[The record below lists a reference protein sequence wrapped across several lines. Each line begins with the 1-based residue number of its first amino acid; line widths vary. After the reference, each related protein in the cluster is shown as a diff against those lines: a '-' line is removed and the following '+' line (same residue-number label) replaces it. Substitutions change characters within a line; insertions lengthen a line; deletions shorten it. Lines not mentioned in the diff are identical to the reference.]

1 MTCLPPSR
9 TVTGMNE
16 ASPTAQRERMT
27 PQSHENERPERPEA
41 LAAAL
46 GRIASALETAIDTE
60 SPLVARIRIL
70 RRRLDQDRLQLAVLG
85 QFKRGKST
93 FINAL
98 LGADVLPTGVIP
110 LTAVATFI
118 AWRREP
124 LVVVR
129 FRGEA
134 RTEEFVV
141 HTADDIRDVLFRF
154 VAEEAN
160 PENRLGVERVDLFYP
175 ADILAD
181 GTVIIDTPG
190 VGSTLRHNT
199 EAALQVLPEC
209 DAAFFVVS
217 ADPPITEVELEYLR
231 RLKAKTARVFFV
243 VNKADYLRPDDQRS
257 VVAFLQKVLAD
268 KSLID
273 ADGRIF
279 CVSARDGL
287 HAKQSGNKQALET
300 SGIAALEDHLVRTLA
315 GEKIRWLEDAVRSK
329 TADVLAQAAAEL
341 DLRVRALK
349 MPIEELA
356 DKSEAFQDALRSIE
370 EQRRITRD
378 LLTGDHRRLREALDS
393 RVGGLRKEIAAKL
406 ARVID
411 ASLSGVVPTAWEEAS
426 RRALSDAMQVEFEA
440 AREPLVSAFAADA
453 GAALHGCEGRVN
465 TLIDRVRR
473 TAAEIFD
480 VPLAPDTEHEAFELG
495 EDPYWVTESTSAKLI
510 PDPSRLID
518 RLLPARL
525 RRPRLRARMI
535 RQADELIVR
544 NAENLRWAILRGLDE
559 TFRKATAQFEERL
572 DETIRATRDVIEDA
586 LVRRRDRSFAVQ
598 PELDRLAE
606 AAVSLASLRGQ
617 LLGHRRRD
625 SAGPRPLQG

>member
-1 MTCLPPSR
+1 
-9 TVTGMNE
+9 MNE
-16 ASPTAQRERMT
+16 ASPTAVSEQMAPR
-27 PQSHENERPERPEA
+27 SHENERPGA
-41 LAAAL
+41 LAAML
-46 GRIASALETAIDTE
+46 GRIEPALEAAIGAE
-60 SPLVARIRIL
+60 SPLLARLGML
-70 RRRLDQDRLQLAVLG
+70 RRRLDQERLQLAVLG

-124 LVVVR
+124 LVVVH
-129 FRGEA
+129 FRGDA
-134 RTEEFVV
+134 PNEEFAV
-141 HTADDIRDVLFRF
+141 HTADEIRNVLFRF

-175 ADILAD
+175 AGILAD

-199 EAALQVLPEC
+199 EAALQVLPES

-217 ADPPITEVELEYLR
+217 ADPPITAVELEYLG
-231 RLKAKTARVFFV
+231 RLKSKIARVFFIL
-243 VNKADYLRPDDQRS
+243 NKADYLRPDEQRS
-257 VVAFLQKVLAD
+257 VVEFLQKVLAE

-273 ADGRIF
+273 ADGQIF
-279 CVSARDGL
+279 CISARDGL
-287 HAKQSGNKQALET
+287 HAKHTGSKQALEN
-300 SGIAALEDHLVRTLA
+300 SGIAALEDHLVRALA
-315 GEKIRWLEDAVRSK
+315 NEKIRWLDDAVRSK
-329 TADVLAQAAAEL
+329 TADILAQASAEL
-341 DLRVRALK
+341 GLRMRALN
-349 MPIEELA
+349 MPVEELA
-356 DKSEAFQDALRSIE
+356 AKSDAFQDALRSIE

-378 LLTGDHRRLREALDS
+378 LLAGDHRRLREALDS
-393 RVGGLRKEIAAKL
+393 RVDGLRKETAAKL

-411 ASLSGVVPTAWEEAS
+411 ASLAGAVPTVWEAAA
-426 RRALSDAMQVEFEA
+426 RRALSAAMQNEFEA

-453 GAALHGCEGRVN
+453 GAALLGSQGRVDA
-465 TLIDRVRR
+465 LVDRVRR

-480 VPLAPDTEHEAFELG
+480 VPLRPDTERAAFELG
-495 EDPYWVTESTSAKLI
+495 EDPYWVTESTSATLI

-535 RQADELIVR
+535 RQADDLIVR

-559 TFRKATAQFEERL
+559 TFRKAKARFEERL
-572 DETIRATRDVIEDA
+572 DETISATRKVIEDA
-586 LVRRRDRSFAVQ
+586 LARRRDQSFAVQ
-598 PELDRLAE
+598 PELDRLAD
-606 AAVSLASLRGQ
+606 AAASLASLREELQGGQ
-617 LLGHRRRD
+617 RRG
-625 SAGPRPLQG
+625 SAGPRHVQAQS